1 MNLVQ
6 NVKLKAIMSY
16 DQRVLCKIYQ
26 VDVLKLR
33 ELGENTGVKLK
44 TSALSPIKLQ

>member
-1 MNLVQ
+1 
-6 NVKLKAIMSY
+6 MSY

-26 VDVLKLR
+26 VDVLKLH
-33 ELGENTGVKLK
+33 ELGENTEVKLK